1 MLYSE
6 KFWKGRKRM
15 KIQQSGEKYLE
26 TILILEKR
34 NGIARPV
41 DVARELGF
49 SKASVSRAVAILKE
63 EKLIEKGSINQLLL
77 TKLGRKTAEKSL
89 EKQRILKNFLIMNG
103 IDIKTADTDTQ
114 KLSYFF
120 KLKNHKQHEIG
131 IKNSGNAVKI
141 I

>member
-63 EKLIEKGSINQLLL
+63 EQLIEKGSINQILL

-114 KLSYFF
+114 KLSYFLSA
-120 KLKNHKQHEIG
+120 KTINSMKSELKTAAMQ
-131 IKNSGNAVKI
+131 
-141 I
+141 

>member
-114 KLSYFF
+114 KLSYFLSA
-120 KLKNHKQHEIG
+120 KTINSMKSELKTAAMQ
-131 IKNSGNAVKI
+131 
-141 I
+141 

>member
-63 EKLIEKGSINQLLL
+63 
-77 TKLGRKTAEKSL
+77 
-89 EKQRILKNFLIMNG
+89 
-103 IDIKTADTDTQ
+103 
-114 KLSYFF
+114 
-120 KLKNHKQHEIG
+120 
-131 IKNSGNAVKI
+131 
-141 I
+141 

>member
-63 EKLIEKGSINQLLL
+63 EQLIEKGSINQLLL

-114 KLSYFF
+114 KLSYFLSA
-120 KLKNHKQHEIG
+120 KTINSMKSELKTAAMQ
-131 IKNSGNAVKI
+131 
-141 I
+141 

>member
-63 EKLIEKGSINQLLL
+63 EKLIEKGSINQILL

-114 KLSYFF
+114 KLSYFLSA
-120 KLKNHKQHEIG
+120 KTINSMKSELKTAAMQ
-131 IKNSGNAVKI
+131 
-141 I
+141 

>member
-1 MLYSE
+1 
-6 KFWKGRKRM
+6 M

-114 KLSYFF
+114 KLSYFLSS
-120 KLKNHKQHEIG
+120 KTINSMKSELKTAAMQ
-131 IKNSGNAVKI
+131 
-141 I
+141 